1 MLEILQK
8 VLCKCYKKRP
18 LYQFSDITALQMLS
32 LLSVLFSISLPHF
45 EIVTK
50 FLRLLCNC
58 MILLSCNN
66 VNIFVAYSLK
76 KCYDISIKSVT
87 VHSVL
92 SNLAKIHSSL
102 PAAIEFW
109 LVCLGIL
116 AYSCQN
122 TSRDSSV

>member
-1 MLEILQK
+1 MLKILQK
-8 VLCKCYKKRP
+8 MLCKCYKKDHYISS
-18 LYQFSDITALQMLS
+18 LIYSLTAVS
-32 LLSVLFSISLPHF
+32 LLSVQFSISLPYF

-66 VNIFVAYSLK
+66 VNIFVAYFLK

-92 SNLAKIHSSL
+92 SNLKVLFI
-102 PAAIEFW
+102 
-109 LVCLGIL
+109 
-116 AYSCQN
+116 
-122 TSRDSSV
+122 

>member
-1 MLEILQK
+1 MRLILQK
-8 VLCKCYKKRP
+8 MLSHFIFPLYFYYLFQFFILFISLHRNIKKRP

-66 VNIFVAYSLK
+66 VNIFVAYFLRNYKIYSLLFVTFLV
-76 KCYDISIKSVT
+76 IIVHLRIK
-87 VHSVL
+87 
-92 SNLAKIHSSL
+92 
-102 PAAIEFW
+102 
-109 LVCLGIL
+109 
-116 AYSCQN
+116 
-122 TSRDSSV
+122 